1 MRIIAGKFGGRLI
14 KSPHNNI
21 THPMSEKIRGAI
33 FNALG
38 DLHATTFFDPF
49 AGTGACSIE
58 ALSRGAAHATLIE
71 ANTESFKTIQ
81 QNLKDLGLE
90 NNATAIRG
98 NCSGW
103 SRNNKAAK
111 FDIVLADPPYTP
123 QHIDIALA
131 FAMAKHVRPNG
142 IFVLSV
148 PPAQKE
154 TVTLRASQQP
164 TLQLLRHKTYG
175 DATIWFYAQKGVTIG

>member
-1 MRIIAGKFGGRLI
+1 
-14 KSPHNNI
+14 
-21 THPMSEKIRGAI
+21 MSEKIRGAI

-38 DLHATTFFDPF
+38 ELSGTTFFDPF

-58 ALSRGAAHATLIE
+58 ALSRGATHATLIE
-71 ANTESFKTIQ
+71 ANTDSFKTMQ
-81 QNLKDLGLE
+81 QNINDLSLQKDT
-90 NNATAIRG
+90 TAIRG

-123 QHIDIALA
+123 QRIDIALA

-148 PPAQKE
+148 PPVQKQ
-154 TVTLRASQQP
+154 TVSLRASQQP
-164 TLQLLRHKTYG
+164 TLQLLRHKSYG
-175 DATIWFYAQKGVTIG
+175 DASIFFYAQKGVTLG